1 MGGQIDGGTER
12 WTAIV
17 MVLEREKSKRS
28 EILISIV
35 MVLEEELIRFNARV
49 FSSFM
54 EYAIYF
60 PDCKPILFFFSS
72 IFPRIILSR

>member
-1 MGGQIDGGTER
+1 MDRYCDGFRER
-12 WTAIV
+12 KIKTV
-17 MVLEREKSKRS
+17 GDSY
-28 EILISIV
+28 ISIV